1 VTLEDVAVP
10 EAPTPEALET
20 AGTRPADGLDERF
33 RWVFRAA
40 CALVILPVYVAAV
53 RNGLHH
59 WVPTW
64 DAATTTVRVN
74 DVFSRHPP
82 LIGMWSSASGWSG
95 HQINFIGAL
104 QLYLLAVPVKLLGTT
119 WGVLLGM
126 ATLNSAALLTG
137 AWLIRR
143 RVGYRLGLVGCAFLA
158 SLVWAVGSEV
168 VVDITPM
175 QMGVMPYML
184 LLLAA
189 WSVAD
194 LDLAAIP
201 ILALVGNYLFLDHL
215 TFALAVPVLTVW
227 SLALLA
233 WGLRRR
239 RRDDRPAWPA
249 TRRRLVRFGGLAVA
263 LTVVVWL
270 PPLYQQVFGRGPGNL
285 GALLSASG
293 AKPPY
298 VPKALGALSAVVAT
312 VAVPPLWF
320 RPSFRVATFNA
331 DGAGTSFLKA
341 TIAAAVLL
349 GLYALGLWAARR
361 RADRTS
367 VVGLTTGLVALLVGF
382 GTTKKS
388 TNPFG
393 LRVNYL
399 HSLWP
404 MSVFVWLVLVLALI
418 RTWPAWSPK
427 VRPSRGLAT
436 AGLVAVA
443 VTAVFSV
450 LALPSR
456 DLGAGTPAWTVPLAR
471 SLQRQLPAKVRGKG
485 PILVEWSGATGAW
498 ALWPSVMLDLQAA
511 GVPFKVATVSDQH
524 QFGLDRAFQ
533 RANPN
538 ARYALLVSSNRVAL
552 PGYHRIA
559 EAHEGIPA
567 QVAEFERLDQQVH
580 AWAKT
585 VHKLELDPATANQPA
600 KLMEPYQQMLN
611 GLVAKA
617 RASGTSIADS
627 PVFVMNVS
635 NWYDE
640 AHHKLVVQVPGIDP
654 VVLHRW
660 AKLSYDTATHD
671 VYVYLAPIGA
681 ALANAGPLTS
691 TAPGPVVG
699 NSSP

>member
-1 VTLEDVAVP
+1 
-10 EAPTPEALET
+10 
-20 AGTRPADGLDERF
+20 
-33 RWVFRAA
+33 
-40 CALVILPVYVAAV
+40 
-53 RNGLHH
+53 
-59 WVPTW
+59 
-64 DAATTTVRVN
+64 
-74 DVFSRHPP
+74 
-82 LIGMWSSASGWSG
+82 M
-95 HQINFIGAL
+95 
-104 QLYLLAVPVKLLGTT
+104 
-119 WGVLLGM
+119 
-126 ATLNSAALLTG
+126 
-137 AWLIRR
+137 
-143 RVGYRLGLVGCAFLA
+143 
-158 SLVWAVGSEV
+158 
-168 VVDITPM
+168 
-175 QMGVMPYML
+175 
-184 LLLAA
+184 
-189 WSVAD
+189 
-194 LDLAAIP
+194 
-201 ILALVGNYLFLDHL
+201 
-215 TFALAVPVLTVW
+215 
-227 SLALLA
+227 
-233 WGLRRR
+233 
-239 RRDDRPAWPA
+239 
-249 TRRRLVRFGGLAVA
+249 
-263 LTVVVWL
+263 
-270 PPLYQQVFGRGPGNL
+270 
-285 GALLSASG
+285 
-293 AKPPY
+293 
-298 VPKALGALSAVVAT
+298 AT

-331 DGAGTSFLKA
+331 DGGGTSFLKA
-341 TIAAAVLL
+341 TIAAAILL

-436 AGLVAVA
+436 VGLVAVA

-450 LALPSR
+450 LALPTR

-471 SLQRQLPAKVRGKG
+471 SLQKQLPAKVRGKG

-524 QFGLDRAFQ
+524 QFGLDRAFH
-533 RANPN
+533 RASPN

-559 EAHEGIPA
+559 EAHEGTPA
-567 QVAEFERLDQQVH
+567 QVAEFERLDKQVH

-611 GLVAKA
+611 GLVAQA

-691 TAPGPVVG
+691 TTPGPVVG